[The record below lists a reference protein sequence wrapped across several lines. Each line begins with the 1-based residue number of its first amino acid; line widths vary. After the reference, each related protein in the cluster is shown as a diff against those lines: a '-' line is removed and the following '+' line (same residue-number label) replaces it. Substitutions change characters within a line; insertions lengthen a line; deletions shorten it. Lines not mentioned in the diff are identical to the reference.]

1 MSITQKTFGLTG
13 SGVVFKNAQSPAYI
27 YFDSIGHFL
36 QHAGLFMNY
45 PALALIDNLCS
56 SPQNR

>member
-13 SGVVFKNAQSPAYI
+13 SGAVFKNAQSSAYI
-27 YFDSIGHFL
+27 YFDTIGHFL
-36 QHAGLFMNY
+36 QHAGLLMNY
-45 PALALIDNLCS
+45 PAIAFTDNLCS

>member
-13 SGVVFKNAQSPAYI
+13 SGVVFKNAQSSAYV
-27 YFDSIGHFL
+27 DVGTIGHFL